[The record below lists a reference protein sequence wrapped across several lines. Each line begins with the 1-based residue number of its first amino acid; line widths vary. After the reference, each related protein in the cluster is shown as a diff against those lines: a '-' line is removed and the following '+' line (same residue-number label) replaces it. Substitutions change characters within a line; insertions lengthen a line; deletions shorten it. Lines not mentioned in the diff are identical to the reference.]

1 MIQASVEDSLL
12 HWLAEMTPSVQDI
25 ESLVYL
31 LDPMPNKKLLHHI
44 YRNIN
49 HWISLIEI
57 YSQMLYSQ
65 YVYPARV
72 KMSNMHVYI
81 AWEMYGTN

>member
-12 HWLAEMTPSVQDI
+12 NWLAEMTPSVQDI

-31 LDPMPNKKLLHHI
+31 LDPKPNKKLLHHI

-49 HWISLIEI
+49 H
-57 YSQMLYSQ
+57 
-65 YVYPARV
+65 
-72 KMSNMHVYI
+72 
-81 AWEMYGTN
+81 